1 MVDAFCAWEG
11 YRYVM
16 VFDFIVYEIWIEIN
30 WRWGGVS
37 DGSIKTVCGLVRENL
52 EKNIIV

>member
-37 DGSIKTVCGLVRENL
+37 DGSIKTVCGLARENL